1 MLPVI
6 QQRTLPGF
14 ITIPFCYKLWF
25 QLDRSHIL
33 KRYSSSVC
41 FRVLEL
47 EESLGSS
54 HLLQQN
60 IKQKDEKVSSLNQVI
75 QEREEKLAELEN
87 RSDIL
92 ILIRLLIFVAGD
104 FWRGCYQ
111 ILSIVRLVLS
121 SG

>member
-1 MLPVI
+1 MVSV
-6 QQRTLPGF
+6 RTQS
-14 ITIPFCYKLWF
+14 
-25 QLDRSHIL
+25 QLF
-33 KRYSSSVC
+33 KRYSLPVC

-87 RSDIL
+87 RSEISIL
-92 ILIRLLIFVAGD
+92 IQLLLMVGCD
-104 FWRGCYQ
+104 FGRSFYQ
-111 ILSIVRLVLS
+111 ITSVVRLV
-121 SG
+121 

>member
-1 MLPVI
+1 MP
-6 QQRTLPGF
+6 
-14 ITIPFCYKLWF
+14 
-25 QLDRSHIL
+25 
-33 KRYSSSVC
+33 VC

-87 RSDIL
+87 RSEIL
-92 ILIRLLIFVAGD
+92 ILIQLLVMVGCD
-104 FWRGCYQ
+104 FGRGRYQ
-111 ILSIVRLVLS
+111 VTSIVPLV
-121 SG
+121 

>member
-1 MLPVI
+1 MLTV
-6 QQRTLPGF
+6 
-14 ITIPFCYKLWF
+14 
-25 QLDRSHIL
+25 
-33 KRYSSSVC
+33 SVC

-87 RSDIL
+87 RSE
-92 ILIRLLIFVAGD
+92 LLIVIQLLEFFGCD
-104 FWRGCYQ
+104 FRRGC
-111 ILSIVRLVLS
+111 
-121 SG
+121 

>member
-1 MLPVI
+1 M
-6 QQRTLPGF
+6 
-14 ITIPFCYKLWF
+14 C
-25 QLDRSHIL
+25 
-33 KRYSSSVC
+33 VC

-87 RSDIL
+87 RSEIDFDSE
-92 ILIRLLIFVAGD
+92 LLERIFSYTSTKLRKMFVY
-104 FWRGCYQ
+104 FN
-111 ILSIVRLVLS
+111 
-121 SG
+121 